1 MAAKKTVATKKNPA
15 TTAPTNLPPTVD
27 EQNLPVLLSYEQMDL
42 PDLAADETGYLV
54 EGKYYAA
61 VRFARGDGSA
71 KHMFGLSAF
80 AFARDQTGKPY
91 LTAMG
96 LPIEGAFSASC
107 DKKELVANNKK
118 TEEVRAAALDGALRD
133 MLTHI
138 AENVAFE
145 KLKI

>member
-1 MAAKKTVATKKNPA
+1 MAATKKNPA
-15 TTAPTNLPPTVD
+15 KDVPTQVPPVVD
-27 EQNLPVLLSYEQMDL
+27 EDFNQVRLAVEQMDL

-61 VRFARGDGSA
+61 VRFARGDGTS

-80 AFARDQTGKPY
+80 AFARDQAGKPY

-107 DKKELVANNKK
+107 EKKELLANTKK

-133 MLTHI
+133 MLAHI